1 MPRKCCRCG
10 NSPSPESPRIVGSH
24 PLKRTRRN
32 RNDIIASQITNQYYE
47 DYFKLKEEEKRIKE
61 ALEILSRRVMQPGSS
76 HDSLTYIPNDVLDT
90 IAAYAKRGGGP
101 KTKKQKKQKQN
112 RKNRNK
118 TQTKHKQNT
127 NKTQTKQKQNT
138 NKTQKNTNK
147 TQTKQKQNTKKHKKR
162 IN

>member
-1 MPRKCCRCG
+1 MRANRLGKVKILKNLSIEYMPRKCCRCG

-47 DYFKLKEEEKRIKE
+47 DYFKLKEEETRIKE

-90 IAAYAKRGGGP
+90 IAAYAKRGGGSKNK
-101 KTKKQKKQKQN
+101 KTGKNRKKQEKTGKTNKLKKRKTN
-112 RKNRNK
+112 RKK
-118 TQTKHKQNT
+118 
-127 NKTQTKQKQNT
+127 
-138 NKTQKNTNK
+138 
-147 TQTKQKQNTKKHKKR
+147 
-162 IN
+162 

>member
-90 IAAYAKRGGGP
+90 IAAYAKRGGGT
-101 KTKKQKKQKQN
+101 KTKKQEKTGKNRKKQKKTEKTNKLKKRKTN
-112 RKNRNK
+112 RKK
-118 TQTKHKQNT
+118 
-127 NKTQTKQKQNT
+127 
-138 NKTQKNTNK
+138 
-147 TQTKQKQNTKKHKKR
+147 
-162 IN
+162 